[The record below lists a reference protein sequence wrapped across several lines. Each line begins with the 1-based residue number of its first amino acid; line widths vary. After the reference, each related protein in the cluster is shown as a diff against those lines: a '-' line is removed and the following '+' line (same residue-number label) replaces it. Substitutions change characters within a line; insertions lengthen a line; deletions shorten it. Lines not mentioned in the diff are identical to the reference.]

1 MELYHYRPIDTALK
15 EILNGTFRYSDR
27 SELNDPIEGYVQVYW
42 QGDKPAWEG
51 LFRNY
56 ICSLFQS
63 IEFYLVAAKYEEIE
77 KNAVLLGINCFDNVP
92 LGVLLKGIANK
103 FMDNQY
109 VQKIIVYLST
119 QNIRCSVKV
128 MRILLR
134 IVHEIAFSICMECM
148 KEKNLIPEYQ
158 EESYIPVEE
167 IVDKIPIDIM
177 KKLGDADRKLL
188 LEVSDLI
195 EDMIESRF
203 LTLRR
208 GEQWQTWLKLRIDF
222 PTIYTNQ
229 IQEIIYPK
237 GYVVC
242 FSSCNNNSAMWGNY
256 ANNHKGVCLI
266 YQTKTADEKE
276 TISVKSQVSLSG
288 RGISYSFRN
297 DQVRPVK
304 YNSPL
309 IQRNFFESLGRL
321 NYFQLASWL
330 VTGTGEKSEILAKY
344 NDEEWRNKYWA
355 DYTEKYC
362 LKLPSWKHEQEY
374 RLLLIDGLHEHTPE
388 ERFVEYAL
396 DNLVGIIFGIETSQ
410 YDKMQIINAIKD
422 TGRNLDNFKFYQAEY
437 DDEEQGIKIREKKLF
452 LQ

>member
-1 MELYHYRPIDTALK
+1 
-15 EILNGTFRYSDR
+15 
-27 SELNDPIEGYVQVYW
+27 
-42 QGDKPAWEG
+42 
-51 LFRNY
+51 
-56 ICSLFQS
+56 
-63 IEFYLVAAKYEEIE
+63 
-77 KNAVLLGINCFDNVP
+77 
-92 LGVLLKGIANK
+92 
-103 FMDNQY
+103 
-109 VQKIIVYLST
+109 
-119 QNIRCSVKV
+119 
-128 MRILLR
+128 
-134 IVHEIAFSICMECM
+134 M

-256 ANNHKGVCLI
+256 ANNNKGVCLI

-388 ERFVEYAL
+388 ERFVEYTYRQL
-396 DNLVGIIFGIETSQ
+396 FSIEFSKVEEHESESQ
-410 YDKMQIINAIKD
+410 WEIKKINVE
-422 TGRNLDNFKFYQAEY
+422 FK
-437 DDEEQGIKIREKKLF
+437 K
-452 LQ
+452 